1 MAFPLALASV
11 LTGATNSQL
20 RSWKA
25 KGLIVPEVSPQ
36 RPALY
41 SFRDLVWLRTLVFLR
56 SRTSLQR
63 ISIARVNL
71 DLVDLTEHPS
81 KYRFATDGKTILVD
95 DGAGTVIDLVRKP
108 GQADSFTFEEISEAF
123 TDFRGRGVVDFRRP
137 TPHIEVELGRLGGWP
152 TIEGTRIPYD
162 LVARL
167 VDNRTV
173 FAADVTDFYPSVSSE
188 AAESAMW
195 FDSVVK
201 AAGGR

>member
-1 MAFPLALASV
+1 MSFPLALASV

-20 RSWKA
+20 RSWRS
-25 KGLIVPEVSPQ
+25 KGLVVPEVSDA
-36 RPALY
+36 RPTLY

-81 KYRFATDGKTILVD
+81 KYRFATNGKTIIVD
-95 DGAGTVIDLVRKP
+95 DGAGTVIDLVKKP

-123 TDFRGRGVVDFRRP
+123 TDFRGRDVVDFRRP
-137 TPHIEVELGRLGGWP
+137 STHIEVELGRLGGWP
-152 TIEGTRIPYD
+152 TIEGTRVPYD

-173 FAADVTDFYPSVSSE
+173 FASDIQSFYPSVSAA
-188 AAESAMW
+188 AAEDAVQ
-195 FDSVVK
+195 FDSRIK
-201 AAGGR
+201 AAGAR